1 MASIR
6 LSSLVVGL
14 GAASLALAL
23 SLAPT
28 ASADPASWNGEYAIT
43 FIVGPKSGTSM
54 AAGQP
59 EGQYTDTYGFQST
72 CTSGKCIAT
81 ITSGP
86 APRNPT
92 VPQPVQFTW
101 DGSSWTQVSDFQWD
115 CMMDDGTIQW
125 NPARAD
131 VRYTPQP
138 DGSLSGTMHTEI
150 LSGAC
155 QGTVDMHMTAERT

>member
-1 MASIR
+1 MR
-6 LSSLVVGL
+6 LGGLVAV
-14 GAASLALAL
+14 GAASLGIAL
-23 SLAPT
+23 SVPPT
-28 ASADPASWNGEYAIT
+28 APAAPASWNGDYAIT
-43 FIVGPKSGTSM
+43 FIVGPKSGTSQ

-59 EGQYTDTYGFQST
+59 EDQYTDTYGFSSS
-72 CTSGKCIAT
+72 CTNGKCVAT
-81 ITSGP
+81 IISGP

-101 DGSSWTQVSDFQWD
+101 DGSSWTQLSDFQWD
-115 CMMDDGTIQW
+115 CVKPDGTVEW

-155 QGTVDMHMTAERT
+155 QGTVEMNMTAVRA